1 MSHAE
6 NSFNKIIEENIPNL
20 KKEVSVYQGT
30 RIPNTKL
37 IGPEKE
43 FLST

>member
-1 MSHAE
+1 MSHTE
-6 NSFNKIIEENIPNL
+6 NSFKIIIEENILSL

-30 RIPNTKL
+30 RIPNTKF
-37 IGPEKE
+37 IGQEKE